1 MDKTI
6 EQIRE
11 GELAYLRGD
20 ISYFIENYCKIEDKD
35 AREAVIPFRLWPEQK
50 RALDSMHRHK
60 FNIILKAR
68 AAWDKL
74 ACALL
79 CALHA
84 DDAGGGDGSG
94 AFQDRA

>member
-50 RALDSMHRHK
+50 KALDS
-60 FNIILKAR
+60 IE
-68 AAWDKL
+68 
-74 ACALL
+74 
-79 CALHA
+79 
-84 DDAGGGDGSG
+84 
-94 AFQDRA
+94 